1 MFERVSV
8 IIPAF
13 NAARYIGEALESVF
27 AQTLP
32 ADEVIVIDDG
42 STDDTVSE
50 ATRFPVKLLS
60 QKNRGS
66 AAARNA
72 GVHASRG
79 GLLAFLDA
87 DDLWMRDKLK
97 LQRAFLDSQR
107 QSEAVFGMVRNFI
120 SPELPAH
127 VRDLLVCD
135 TEAVRGIHA
144 GALLIRRD
152 AFCRVGFFD
161 EDIRVSQFVEW
172 WSRGMRIV
180 RN

>member
-120 SPELPAH
+120 SPELPAQ
-127 VRDLLVCD
+127 VRDL
-135 TEAVRGIHA
+135 
-144 GALLIRRD
+144 
-152 AFCRVGFFD
+152 
-161 EDIRVSQFVEW
+161 
-172 WSRGMRIV
+172 
-180 RN
+180 